1 MRKKSKAG
9 EREGRKEE
17 RERVDGEE
25 EGRSGLFSFALR
37 MKRQNKGRY
46 RGIERQRNK
55 QRGRELLKRPE
66 REESIEIGLHAL
78 APERERR
85 SGREKAKED
94 ERCGTWKKEGEREKK
109 NKEGA

>member
-1 MRKKSKAG
+1 MRKKSKAE

-46 RGIERQRNK
+46 RGIERQRETN
-55 QRGRELLKRPE
+55 REAENYLKDQKE
-66 REESIEIGLHAL
+66 RSL
-78 APERERR
+78 
-85 SGREKAKED
+85 
-94 ERCGTWKKEGEREKK
+94 
-109 NKEGA
+109 